1 MRLRLRTDRL
11 AELLAASRLSQNHWA
26 IKLGLSRGHRSCLV
40 NGRHPFPSAKTRDRM
55 LETFGVPLESLFAVD
70 DGRGDDLAFRIAIA
84 PRYEIMQELGQ
95 GAMGTVFLATDR
107 TLGRL
112 VAVKVVS
119 PEAAAGIGTGALL
132 KEIAWVAL
140 LQHPNILPLHEAG
153 EHAGHPYYVMP
164 YVRDGS
170 LRAVLTRQRRF
181 TLAEALPL
189 IHGIA
194 RGLSHAH
201 ERQILHCD
209 VKPENVLVQD
219 GHCFVMDFG
228 IARKLRSEALEWAG
242 VRTELDLS
250 AGTPAYVSPEQARGD
265 RDVDQRSDVYSLAC
279 VSFEMLSGR
288 TPFGGTTTEEI
299 VSRRFHEPPPA
310 LRDLAPDVSTQT
322 AFVLERAMS
331 LDPTLR
337 PDSAGELADGLRASL
352 NTRVIVSDAKTG
364 ELPRGR
370 AHDDAHRHS
379 PRRRS
384 MPRVSMSGF

>member
-26 IKLGLSRGHRSCLV
+26 IKLGLSRGHWSDIV

-55 LETFGVPLESLFAVD
+55 LETFGVPVESLFAAED
-70 DGRGDDLAFRIAIA
+70 DRGDDLAFRIAIA

-132 KEIAWVAL
+132 KEIAWVAR

-170 LRAVLTRQRRF
+170 LRALIERQRRF
-181 TLAEALPL
+181 TLGDALPL

-228 IARKLRSEALEWAG
+228 IARKLRSEALEWSG
-242 VRTELDLS
+242 VRSELDFS

-279 VSFEMLSGR
+279 VAFEMLSGR
-288 TPFGGTTTEEI
+288 KPFGGTTTEEV

-310 LRDLAPDVSTQT
+310 LRDLAPDVSPQT
-322 AFVLERAMS
+322 AFVFERAMS

-337 PDSAGELADGLRASL
+337 PESAREFADELRTSL
-352 NTRVIVSDAKTG
+352 NTRVIVSEAKRG
-364 ELPRGR
+364 EQPRGR
-370 AHDDAHRHS
+370 AILRSPFAALRLPQDDTS
-379 PRRRS
+379 GPRR
-384 MPRVSMSGF
+384 

>member
-26 IKLGLSRGHRSCLV
+26 IKLGLSRGHWSDIV

-55 LETFGVPLESLFAVD
+55 LETFGVPLESLFAAED
-70 DGRGDDLAFRIAIA
+70 ERGDDLAFRIAIA

-119 PEAAAGIGTGALL
+119 PEAAAGIGSAALL
-132 KEIAWVAL
+132 KEIAWVAR

-170 LRAVLTRQRRF
+170 LRALIERQRRF
-181 TLAEALPL
+181 TLGDALPL

-279 VSFEMLSGR
+279 VAFEMLSGR

-322 AFVLERAMS
+322 AYVFERAMS

-337 PDSAGELADGLRASL
+337 PESAREFADELRTSL
-352 NTRVIVSDAKTG
+352 NTRVIVSDAKRG
-364 ELPRGR
+364 ELP
-370 AHDDAHRHS
+370 
-379 PRRRS
+379 
-384 MPRVSMSGF
+384 